1 MTQDEIKAI
10 KDLISATKE
19 VIARTEGKF
28 FGLEYDHFCFMEAR
42 GAINQAQKVLAND
55 ALEKKQKMQ
64 KNLVWSIE

>member
-55 ALEKKQKMQ
+55 ALEKKAANAKE
-64 KNLVWSIE
+64 LGLEY